1 MKLALACGRPD
12 VDAML
17 EELPAGAMEEWWQ
30 YYQIQPWGDDW
41 ERSSMIAAQI
51 SNCILA
57 FASAFGGGKQQEPIE
72 IDAFVPWRHAEES
85 EEDRQAQLAAVD
97 ALEVL

>member
-1 MKLALACGRPD
+1 
-12 VDAML
+12 ML
-17 EELPAGAMEEWWQ
+17 EELPAGAMDEWWA

-57 FASAFGGGKQQEPIE
+57 IGAAFGGKKDQELLE
-72 IDAFVPWRHAEES
+72 IDALVPWRHDGKHQ
-85 EEDRQAQLAAVD
+85 EDLANQLAAVD
-97 ALEVL
+97 ALEAI

>member
-1 MKLALACGRPD
+1 
-12 VDAML
+12 ML

-57 FASAFGGGKQQEPIE
+57 FASAFGGGRQQEPIE
-72 IDAFVPWRHAEES
+72 IDAFVPWRHAAAS
-85 EEDRQAQLAAVD
+85 VEDMQAQLAAVD
-97 ALEVL
+97 ALEL